1 MATRKRASLVVGVAA
16 AAALALAGCG
26 TTGGGSATPTPQPV
40 KSEIGQGEGQ
50 LTILAWPGYVED
62 GSNDPAVDWV
72 TPFETQTGCKVS
84 FKPFG
89 TSDEAVTLMR
99 TGQYDVVSAS
109 GDASLRLI
117 AGNDV
122 EPVNMSLLKN
132 YADVYPFLKDKAWN
146 TVNGQNYG
154 MPHGWGANLLM
165 YSVDTVT
172 PAPTSWRAVFDDAAQ
187 HSGKVTAYDSPIY
200 IADAAVYLMA
210 HKPELGIKNPYAL
223 DKDQLA
229 ASVDLL
235 KQQRQ
240 HIGEYWSDVVKEVQA
255 FASGSTVVGTTWQVG
270 ANIAVQNGTNVKTLL
285 PEEGA
290 TGWSD
295 TWMIGSESKNK
306 NCAYLWLDY
315 IASPEANAAVAE
327 YFGESPANP
336 KACDLTKDPAHC
348 ETFHSGDVAYAE
360 QIWYWTTPVAECL
373 DGRTDVKC
381 TDYSE
386 WTKAWTEI
394 KG

>member
-1 MATRKRASLVVGVAA
+1 MASRNRASLVVGVAA

-26 TTGGGSATPTPQPV
+26 TTGGGSASPSAQPV
-40 KSEIGQGEGQ
+40 KTEIGPGEGQ
-50 LTILAWPGYVED
+50 LSILGWPGYAED

-72 TPFETQTGCKVS
+72 TFETETGCKVN

-132 YADVYPFLKDKAWN
+132 YPDVYPFLKDKALEHR
-146 TVNGQNYG
+146 GRQEYG

-223 DKDQLA
+223 DQDQLA
-229 ASVDLL
+229 ASVELL

-240 HIGEYWSDVVKEVQA
+240 HVGEYWSDVVKEVQA

-270 ANIAVQNGTNVKTLL
+270 ANIAVENGTNVETLL

-315 IASPEANAAVAE
+315 IASPKANAAVAE

-336 KACDLTKDPAHC
+336 KACDLTTDKAHC
-348 ETFHSGDVAYAE
+348 ETYHSGDEAYAK
-360 QIWYWTTPVAECL
+360 QIGTGPPRWPNAWTA
-373 DGRTDVKC
+373 GRRPMHGLLGVDKG
-381 TDYSE
+381 S
-386 WTKAWTEI
+386 TEI